1 MLLPPPVLLLF
12 PPKVER
18 RVLLRPLVDLFV
30 APVPGLLGLPW
41 LLPKERLLFFF
52 FLVFVVVVVVFLSER
67 ESEGVEKA
75 DDFFRLLL
83 LFKKTTRAP
92 WVQLREPPAVFI
104 VVVVVVIVVL
114 VPEAAAAAPGEGGR
128 ARVARNG
135 GARIGRRHRFV
146 GVVVRSCFLFLF
158 EFRFAR
164 GLERALCPG
173 HARGDSER

>member
-83 LFKKTTRAP
+83 LFKKTTRARRLGEVESASP
-92 WVQLREPPAVFI
+92 STRVHAL
-104 VVVVVVIVVL
+104 
-114 VPEAAAAAPGEGGR
+114 PEACALP
-128 ARVARNG
+128 
-135 GARIGRRHRFV
+135 RRKD
-146 GVVVRSCFLFLF
+146 
-158 EFRFAR
+158 
-164 GLERALCPG
+164 AL
-173 HARGDSER
+173 RL